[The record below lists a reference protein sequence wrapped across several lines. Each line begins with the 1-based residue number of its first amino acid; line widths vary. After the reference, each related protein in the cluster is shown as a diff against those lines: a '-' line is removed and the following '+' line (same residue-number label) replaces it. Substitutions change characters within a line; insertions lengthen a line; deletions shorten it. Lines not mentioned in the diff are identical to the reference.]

1 MGHRRYTFPPD
12 DGHPKL
18 GLCGSSSESQ
28 HFSKLPQP
36 CVLAFPS
43 FSVRPVPAIPPI
55 RLSQRTLE
63 AVAER
68 GLPVPDY
75 DRGALQPRILHIG
88 VGGFHRAHL
97 ALYTH
102 ELAVAGSDWGIVGA
116 GLLPHDCTIAEVLAE
131 QDNLYVLTEKGNG
144 EPTPQV
150 IGSIVGVIF
159 APDDD
164 TPFADAV
171 SSPTTAII
179 SLTITEAGY
188 TELSNADRAGGKRT
202 TLDRLAAALDQ
213 RRITGGGPV
222 TILSCDNL
230 PGNGT
235 VARVAILAAAR
246 RISEALAVWVE
257 TTCSFPNSMVDRITP
272 ATSQADRDWL
282 LQEKGI
288 IDRWPVVA
296 EPFRQWVIED
306 HFVAGRPR
314 WEDVGALFTDR
325 VHDWELYK
333 LRMLNAS
340 HSCMA
345 YLSALAGIVYV
356 DESMAIP
363 AVRTFLEGLLA
374 HEAIPTLT
382 EIVGHPREQYAAT
395 VLDRFTNTGV
405 RDQIARL
412 CIDGSAKFPT
422 FLLPTIERQLV
433 LGGPIERATMALAGW
448 ARYLGVTP
456 HDEQSHDT
464 SMPLARVHAAAALAD
479 PVAFLD
485 YAQVFPDSLRHN
497 DRFRTTFAESYRMI
511 VAEGPLT
518 AMTSVA

>member
-1 MGHRRYTFPPD
+1 
-12 DGHPKL
+12 
-18 GLCGSSSESQ
+18 
-28 HFSKLPQP
+28 
-36 CVLAFPS
+36 
-43 FSVRPVPAIPPI
+43 VRATPPI
-55 RLSQRTLE
+55 RLSERTLE

-68 GLPVPDY
+68 GLPVPGY
-75 DRGALQPRILHIG
+75 DRQALQPRILHIG

-102 ELAVAGSDWGIVGA
+102 ELAAAGSDWGILGA
-116 GLLPHDCTIAEVLAE
+116 GLLPHDRTIAEALAE
-131 QDNLYVLTEKGNG
+131 QDHLYVLTEKGNG
-144 EPTPQV
+144 EPSPQV
-150 IGSIVGVIF
+150 IGSIVGFIF

-164 TPFADAV
+164 APFAHAV

-188 TELSNADRAGGKRT
+188 TELSDADRARGKRT

-213 RRITGGGPV
+213 RRTTGGGPV

-235 VARVAILAAAR
+235 VARVAMLAASR
-246 RISEALAVWVE
+246 RVSEASAAWVE
-257 TTCSFPNSMVDRITP
+257 TACSFPNSMVDRITP

-282 LQEKGI
+282 LEATGI

-306 HFVAGRPR
+306 QFVAGRPR
-314 WEDVGALFTDR
+314 WEEVGALFTDR

-374 HEAIPTLT
+374 KEAIPTLT
-382 EIVGHPREQYAAT
+382 EIAGHPREQYAAT
-395 VLDRFTNTGV
+395 VLERFTNTGV

-456 HDEQSHDT
+456 HDQQSHDT
-464 SMPLARVHAAAALAD
+464 SMPLARVHATAALHD

-485 YAQVFPDSLRHN
+485 YAQVFPDSLRSN
-497 DRFRTTFAESYRMI
+497 ERFRTAFAESYRLL